1 MASVSTYLNFT
12 RDCEAAFKFYRIV
25 YGTTTDPCQKTQ

>member
-12 RDCEAAFKFYRIV
+12 RDCGAAFKFYRIV
-25 YGTTTDPCQKTQ
+25 YGTTTDPCQKTR